1 MKVSSRIGGSF
12 LLLCLLTLALGYAS
26 WNSISLIHDQ
36 VDITT
41 QQTEPM
47 VRDSG
52 ILVSELRVAHNLAL
66 QFLVSRDDIMRA
78 EQAQAFVQQADVFKT
93 HWQNMNQK
101 YSQINLFSSLLEPVK
116 STVDDFFSFGLSVK
130 NLHDKNLKLEKKVSI
145 KAVDFSY
152 LRGEIL
158 SSLNGIKNES
168 EDYTSVFS
176 AEQFVSEANY
186 TMTLLESLPNL
197 ISEKEIAR
205 TLKDIDQ
212 QNQKHQSQM
221 ISFRK
226 SEDSTV
232 EDYLP
237 VIDDFMGIMNSV
249 NGLVFQYREMQSNQ
263 IRIDQQMTEM
273 NASVFQAS
281 AQLSE
286 LVSLANKLSA
296 QSSAEAERI
305 LEMSTRIIVSMV
317 IIVMLVSMVVG
328 LWVTTSIARPLKR
341 IGVTL
346 NAVAAGDLTQQLIIQ
361 GKDEFSQLSQE
372 INTLVNRLSE
382 LMEQVQ
388 QGADRLAVTAN
399 KTLNISTKTTLNIDE
414 QRGMATQASSVLSQM
429 TTSAG
434 DVAEKAEQTRQAV
447 IAVNDNIQAGNQ
459 LMDAS
464 IESVEQLAGSIN
476 TSSIVVNNV
485 QEQSTRIGSVL
496 QVIRDISEQT
506 NLLALNAAIEAA
518 RAGDMGRG
526 FAVVADEIRS
536 LASRTYG
543 STEEIQDIIEKL
555 QHQAQEAVT
564 RMKVSSDEAQRCI
577 SQYAQLQQSMGGVT
591 HSIGEIRV
599 MNTQIASSVDQQQDA
614 VKGVSTMTA
623 RMEYFATQTLDGA
636 SKTETFSRELNG
648 IAEQQ
653 RKLIAWFSL

>member
-52 ILVSELRVAHNLAL
+52 ILVSELRAAHNLAL
-66 QFLVSRDDIMRA
+66 QFLVSRDDMMRT
-78 EQAQAFVQQADVFKT
+78 EQAQAFVQQADVFKI

-101 YSQINLFSSLLEPVK
+101 YSQIKLFSALLEPVK
-116 STVDDFFSFGLSVK
+116 FTVDDFFSFGLSVK
-130 NLHDKNLKLEKKVSI
+130 KLHDKNLKLEQKVSI

-152 LRGEIL
+152 LRGEII

-168 EDYTSVFS
+168 DDYKSVFS

-226 SEDSTV
+226 SKDSTV
-232 EDYLP
+232 QDYLP
-237 VIDDFMGIMNSV
+237 VIEDFMDIMNSV

-263 IRIDQQMTEM
+263 IRIDQRMAEM
-273 NASVFQAS
+273 NDSVFQAS

-305 LEMSTRIIVSMV
+305 LETSTRIIVSM
-317 IIVMLVSMVVG
+317 IIVVFLVSMVIG

-341 IGVTL
+341 IGGTL
-346 NAVAAGDLTQQLIIQ
+346 NAVAGGDLTQQLNIK
-361 GKDEFSQLSQE
+361 GKDEFSLLSQE

-382 LMEQVQ
+382 LMVQVQ
-388 QGADRLAVTAN
+388 QGAGRLAVTAN
-399 KTLNISTKTTLNIDE
+399 QTLNISTKTTQNIDE
-414 QRGMATQASSVLSQM
+414 QRVMAEQASSALSQM
-429 TTSAG
+429 KSSAAH
-434 DVAEKAEQTRQAV
+434 VAEKAEKTQQAV
-447 IAVNDNIQAGNQ
+447 SAVNDNIQVGNQ
-459 LMDAS
+459 LMDFS
-464 IESVEQLAGSIN
+464 IESIDQLASSIN
-476 TSSIVVNNV
+476 ASSIVVNNV
-485 QEQSTRIGSVL
+485 QQQSTHIGSVL
-496 QVIRDISEQT
+496 QVIRDISQQT

-543 STEEIQDIIEKL
+543 STEEIQEIIEKL
-555 QHQAQEAVT
+555 QNQAQEAVEKMT
-564 RMKVSSDEAQRCI
+564 VNSDEAQNCI
-577 SQYAQLQQSMGGVT
+577 SQYSQLQLSMGSIS

-599 MNTQIASSVDQQQDA
+599 MNTQIACSVEQQQDA
-614 VKGVSTMTA
+614 VKEVSSMTE
-623 RMEYFATQTLDGA
+623 RMEYFSIQTLDGA
-636 SKTETFSRELNG
+636 SKSEEFSRELND
-648 IAEQQ
+648 IAGQQ
-653 RKLIAWFSL
+653 RKLIAWFNL